1 MSFSLEH
8 GVFMVDGMADGEPRK
23 SGGEGISVCSKH
35 CPLGAHSSNGGI
47 WVHSQGGM
55 PIFFSDQGLLTG
67 GGNVGGEYPCKRV
80 FDLLVRMLRS
90 RDVFTCD
97 EAYKF

>member
-1 MSFSLEH
+1 MGWQMENPENREEKALWL
-8 GVFMVDGMADGEPRK
+8 PQTL
-23 SGGEGISVCSKH
+23 

-47 WVHSQGGM
+47 WGHSQGGM
-55 PIFFSDQGLLTG
+55 PLFFSDQGPLLKG
-67 GGNVGGEYPCKRV
+67 GGEVGGKYPCERV
-80 FDLLVRMLRS
+80 FNFLVRMFRG